1 MRVKGNK
8 NYNEITLD
16 FGKLQYKKKKTRD
29 NKNSQTNTK
38 LSKGGI
44 AGITISIVAL
54 IGITLAIIIVIL
66 RKHDKE
72 REKK

>member
-38 LSKGGI
+38 LSKGAI

-54 IGITLAIIIVIL
+54 IGIVVTIVVIL
-66 RKHDKE
+66 RKKDKE
-72 REKK
+72 EGKK